1 MLEFIKSQKDQMA
14 YVVQAGCWDPLV
26 RWDLWVQSDSQN
38 HLVGLV
44 QLVHL
49 VQKVHL
55 VHKVLVVGKVYWVDK
70 VVCMV
75 HSGHWVHRDYL
86 VHKLVDMTR
95 AYLSEN

>member
-1 MLEFIKSQKDQMA
+1 MLEFNNYQSQKDKMA
-14 YVVQAGCWDPLV
+14 YVVQTECWDPLV
-26 RWDLWVQSDSQN
+26 HWDLWVQSDSQD

-49 VQKVHL
+49 V
-55 VHKVLVVGKVYWVDK
+55 HKVLVVGKAYWVDK

-75 HSGHWVHRDYL
+75 HSGHWVHTDYL